1 MMHDDQPDP
10 NVSSSPHDPAPL
22 PIPRDPTASWTLGE
36 WDRMWRP
43 SMWLRRPPRPHH
55 THWWHVAAIVA
66 LIGYANVVANSIL
79 DSNWHVLF
87 NLGILGVAL
96 FIARHAGST
105 WSDLGMR
112 RDRIGRGLVVG
123 GIVMGVIGLAIAIG
137 VAVPA
142 TRELFMD
149 KRATDS
155 STAWVLV
162 EAFIRIPLVT
172 ALYEEVLFRG
182 VLFGMFVRRW
192 SPVWAA
198 LAVSAVFGLWHI
210 LPTLNTLQTLQ
221 ESDAVEKVTSEAP
234 DIAIAALGAVPLAAA
249 GLVFLWL
256 RLRANSVVA
265 PILAHIATNS
275 FALLAAL
282 LVVRFL

>member
-1 MMHDDQPDP
+1 MAPDHTF
-10 NVSSSPHDPAPL
+10 SPDSAPL
-22 PIPRDPTASWTLGE
+22 PIPRDPRASWTIRE
-36 WDRMWRP
+36 WDRMWRL
-43 SMWLRRPPRPHH
+43 SMWLRKPPRPHH

-87 NLGILGVAL
+87 NLGILGVAI
-96 FIARHAGST
+96 FIARHAGTT
-105 WSDLGMR
+105 WTDLGMR
-112 RDRIGRGLVVG
+112 SDRIGRGFAVG
-123 GIVMGVIGLAIAIG
+123 GIVMGAIGLGIAIG
-137 VAVPA
+137 VAVPT
-142 TRELFMD
+142 TRELFID
-149 KRATDS
+149 ERVTDS
-155 STAWVLV
+155 TTAEVLIQ
-162 EAFIRIPLVT
+162 ALIRIPLVT
-172 ALYEEVLFRG
+172 AFYEEVLFRG

-192 SPVWAA
+192 SPLWAA
-198 LAVSAVFGLWHI
+198 LASSAIFGLWHI
-210 LPTLNTLQTLQ
+210 LPTLETLQTNPAGDLF
-221 ESDAVEKVTSEAP
+221 SG
-234 DIAIAALGAVPLAAA
+234 ILGLAAAELGTVVGTMAA

>member
-10 NVSSSPHDPAPL
+10 NISSSPHDPAPL
-22 PIPRDPTASWTLGE
+22 PIPRDPKASWTLGE

-43 SMWLRRPPRPHH
+43 SMWLRKPPRPHH

-87 NLGILGVAL
+87 NLGILGVAI
-96 FIARHAGST
+96 FIARHAGTT
-105 WSDLGMR
+105 WRDLGMR

-123 GIVMGVIGLAIAIG
+123 GIVMGVIGLGIAIG

-142 TRELFMD
+142 SRDLFMD
-149 KRATDS
+149 ERVTE
-155 STAWVLV
+155 STTAEVLIQ
-162 EAFIRIPLVT
+162 ALFRIPLVT
-172 ALYEEVLFRG
+172 AFYEEVLFRG

-192 SPVWAA
+192 SPLWAA
-198 LAVSAVFGLWHI
+198 LASSAIFGMWHI
-210 LPTLNTLQTLQ
+210 LPTLETLQTNPAGDLF
-221 ESDAVEKVTSEAP
+221 SG
-234 DIAIAALGAVPLAAA
+234 ILGLAAAELGTVIGTMAA